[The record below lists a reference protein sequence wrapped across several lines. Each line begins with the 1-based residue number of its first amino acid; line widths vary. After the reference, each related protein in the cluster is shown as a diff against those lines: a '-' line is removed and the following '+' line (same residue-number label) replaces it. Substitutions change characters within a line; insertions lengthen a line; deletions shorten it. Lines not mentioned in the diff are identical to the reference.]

1 METQNKTQNTKLPVC
16 IGKFNS
22 DRPKCFRCLWVD
34 QCILVTRNKSQVQ
47 NSEVKEAV
55 FRVRGGI
62 VVIPYTDPKA
72 LERILEG
79 VKKLRE
85 ESLSRSDVYE

>member
-1 METQNKTQNTKLPVC
+1 METQAQIKPIC
-16 IGKFNS
+16 FGKFNS
-22 DRPKCFRCLWVD
+22 EKSKCFRCLWVD

-47 NSEVKEAV
+47 KEAV
-55 FRVRGGI
+55 FRVRGGM

-85 ESLSRSDVYE
+85 YTIRVGDANE